1 MKNILQMLEASEK
14 RFPDKTAF
22 SDGETEFSYAR
33 LTRSAKGVGT
43 ALARLGAGFPFPVPV
58 IAPRS
63 AAQVVGM
70 LGALY
75 GGGFYTVIDPDSPE
89 ERVRDI
95 FDTLQPATAVCS
107 REFLPLARRLLP
119 GKELISLEEAS
130 DGEIDEGLLSGIR
143 SRMIDADPAY
153 VLFTSGS
160 TGKPKG
166 AVLTHRNVLAYA
178 DWVANAF
185 AIDENTVFGNQAPL
199 SFSMSVLD
207 VYTSLLCGA
216 TVRIIPKKLFSFPV
230 ELFGYLNDNGV
241 NTIYWVPSALC
252 IVANCSL
259 FEYARI
265 DGVKKVLFAG
275 EVMPV
280 KQLNY
285 WMDSMPEGTLFANL
299 FGPTETTDIC
309 SYYIVDRRFDD
320 AGSLPIGRNCDNTA
334 LSVITAQGREAAPG
348 EEGELYVRGAIV
360 GAGYYRDPERTAESF
375 VPDPL
380 DPYCPQTVYRTGDLV
395 KYNDR
400 GELQFIS
407 RIDNQIKHMGYRIE
421 PGEIEAAVGALP
433 GVRAVCCV
441 YDSVKDEIVLV
452 YEGARRA
459 DEKSVEKLSAARLP
473 GYMLPQRFIKVPS
486 LPRTE
491 SGKTDRTRIAAE
503 YAGGNNNG

>member
-1 MKNILQMLEASEK
+1 MKNVLEMLEASAG
-14 RFPDKTAF
+14 RFPDKAAF
-22 SDGETEFSYAR
+22 SDGETVLSYSR
-33 LTRSAKGVGT
+33 LMRAAKGVGT

-58 IAPRS
+58 IAPRGT
-63 AAQVVGM
+63 AQVVGM

-75 GGGFYTVIDPDSPE
+75 GGGFYTVVDPDSPE
-89 ERVRDI
+89 GRVRDI
-95 FDTLQPATAVCS
+95 FDTLEPSAVVCA
-107 REFLPLARRLLP
+107 REFLPLAGRLLP
-119 GKELISLEEAS
+119 GRPAVVLEEAS
-130 DGEIDEGLLSGIR
+130 AGEVGEELLADVR
-143 SRMIDADPAY
+143 ARMIDADPAY

-207 VYTSLLCGA
+207 VYASLLRGA

-230 ELFGYLNDNGV
+230 ELFKFINDNGV
-241 NTIYWVPSALC
+241 NVIYWVPSALC
-252 IVANCSL
+252 IAANCSL
-259 FEYARI
+259 FKYARI

-285 WMDSMPEGTLFANL
+285 WIDSMPEGTLFANL

-309 SYYIVDRRFDD
+309 SYYVVDRRFFD
-320 AGSLPIGRNCDNTA
+320 GESLPIGRSCDNTS
-334 LSVITAQGREAAPG
+334 LSVITAGGKEAEPG

-360 GAGYYRDPERTAESF
+360 GAGYYRDPEKTAESF
-375 VPDPL
+375 VRDPL
-380 DPYCPQTVYRTGDLV
+380 NPYYPETVYRTGDLV

-400 GELQFIS
+400 GELLFVS
-407 RIDNQIKHMGYRIE
+407 RIDRQIKHMGYRIE

-441 YDSVKDEIVLV
+441 YDKGKDEIVLV
-452 YEGARRA
+452 YEGARQA
-459 DEKSVEKLSAARLP
+459 DEKTVAEGAAARLP
-473 GYMLPQRFIKVPS
+473 AYMRPQRFIKVPS

-491 SGKTDRTRIAAE
+491 SGKTDRTRVEAQ
-503 YAGGNNNG
+503 YAGGE